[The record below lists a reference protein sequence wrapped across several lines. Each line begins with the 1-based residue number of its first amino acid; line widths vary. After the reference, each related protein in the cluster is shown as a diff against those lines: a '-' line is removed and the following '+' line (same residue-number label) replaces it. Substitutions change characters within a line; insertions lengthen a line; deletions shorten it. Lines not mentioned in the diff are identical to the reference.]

1 MNLMEQFF
9 IFPLILVSS
18 LEANISMIFDCKK
31 AFYIETFF
39 CYTTSQYLL
48 HRNETVLMLGSTVQL
63 CLLCNIH
70 TSRNFII
77 VVSFSYSQPIKLQ
90 PQFIAWYCN
99 LVQLLET
106 WYHIHDQEIQPNLT
120 SKIFSQ
126 KTQQTINIRFKKKIN
141 TPATLQK
148 KSSLQ
153 PSPVFLGLRPSSK
166 KEDPELIPYLYQA
179 AGVLTCLFYCLFW
192 VVGCQSPSGVPE
204 KLPRPGPPN
213 GGLAREMEPVLS
225 KKSGLVKYYN
235 LARMISKNGK
245 ICIYDQVHGHQKYQ
259 FLKSASAN
267 FVHPANSII
276 FHWRSVN
283 CCYDLAR
290 DVAIFRRHCIFS
302 IDCTESNNVLRHLMQ
317 FFSEKWLI
325 FGIHIG
331 SNHHFFYRLLFLKGW
346 AQMKRKQH
354 MLMIPYHPWDWFTY

>member
-1 MNLMEQFF
+1 
-9 IFPLILVSS
+9 
-18 LEANISMIFDCKK
+18 MIFDCKK

-99 LVQLLET
+99 LVELLET

-148 KSSLQ
+148 KKFPPAFPCFFGVAPFLQ
-153 PSPVFLGLRPSSK
+153 KRRPRTHPVFVSGGWRFDVSLLLPLLGGWLPEPQRSPRKAPTTWAPKWWFSK
-166 KEDPELIPYLYQA
+166 GNGTRSFKEI
-179 AGVLTCLFYCLFW
+179 W
-192 VVGCQSPSGVPE
+192 VGE
-204 KLPRPGPPN
+204 IL
-213 GGLAREMEPVLS
+213 
-225 KKSGLVKYYN
+225 
-235 LARMISKNGK
+235 
-245 ICIYDQVHGHQKYQ
+245 
-259 FLKSASAN
+259 
-267 FVHPANSII
+267 
-276 FHWRSVN
+276 
-283 CCYDLAR
+283 
-290 DVAIFRRHCIFS
+290 
-302 IDCTESNNVLRHLMQ
+302 
-317 FFSEKWLI
+317 
-325 FGIHIG
+325 
-331 SNHHFFYRLLFLKGW
+331 
-346 AQMKRKQH
+346 
-354 MLMIPYHPWDWFTY
+354 